1 MKRKGFTLIE
11 LLAVIAILS
20 LIILLI
26 VPNVT
31 KYLGSGTKKSMQIEE
46 ENILDA
52 AQIYINDYCLDPISD
67 SYVCPET
74 YKNSKYIC
82 LSDLH
87 DSKLITKEIKFQ
99 GDTCK
104 VIILFDQTNKN
115 DKAYFACGT
124 VEDGYYTDS
133 EIYNGNNYPCKSK

>member
-11 LLAVIAILS
+11 LLAVIVIMGTIL
-20 LIILLI
+20 LLI
-26 VPNVT
+26 VPNVVRYLNAGST
-31 KYLGSGTKKSMQIEE
+31 KAMEIEE

-52 AQIYINDYCLDPISD
+52 AQIYINDYCLDPISN
-67 SYVCPET
+67 SYVCPST
-74 YKNSKYIC
+74 YKTSKYIC
-82 LSDLH
+82 LSDLQ
-87 DSKLITKEIKFQ
+87 DSKLITKDIKFQ

-104 VIILFDQTNKN
+104 VIVLFGQT

-133 EIYNGNNYPCKSK
+133 KIYNGNNYPCD